1 MPRMH
6 RKQVTGGGK
15 YAKKE
20 ALNTRFGANSCDTL
34 DQCKFQG
41 IFAGNDFKWKAQNRM
56 RAGNELLF
64 VSGAVGDC
72 PIGVM
77 QAVLNSRKYNFAFL
91 HRRLL
96 MRARCFVRKVYLRLA
111 MCVRIHRGFAI

>member
-64 VSGAVGDC
+64 VSGGC
-72 PIGVM
+72 
-77 QAVLNSRKYNFAFL
+77 R
-91 HRRLL
+91 
-96 MRARCFVRKVYLRLA
+96 
-111 MCVRIHRGFAI
+111 

>member
-1 MPRMH
+1 MQTPATLLTNANF
-6 RKQVTGGGK
+6 KGFLQGTISNGK
-15 YAKKE
+15 LKTVCVLGMNCY
-20 ALNTRFGANSCDTL
+20 SCP
-34 DQCKFQG
+34 
-41 IFAGNDFKWKAQNRM
+41 
-56 RAGNELLF
+56 
-64 VSGAVGDC
+64 GAVGDC

-96 MRARCFVRKVYLRLA
+96 MRARRFVRKVYLRLA